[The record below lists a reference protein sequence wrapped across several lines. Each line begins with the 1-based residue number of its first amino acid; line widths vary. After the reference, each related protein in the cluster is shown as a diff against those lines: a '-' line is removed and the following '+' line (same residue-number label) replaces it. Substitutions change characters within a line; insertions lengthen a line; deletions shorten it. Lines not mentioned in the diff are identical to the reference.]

1 MQLTEKE
8 KERYNRQIQLDEI
21 GEKGQTL
28 LRQAKILIVGVGGL
42 GSPDR
47 KSVV

>member
-21 GEKGQTL
+21 GEKD
-28 LRQAKILIVGVGGL
+28 RHCSDK
-42 GSPDR
+42 R
-47 KSVV
+47 KS